1 MRCGLLPK
9 KGKISGTGALPGHTL
24 MAALSR
30 LWEHVNDAGALFEPG
45 ERQPRPGGTRRRR
58 PRRRV
63 TVIDGP
69 FIEAK
74 ELIGG

>member
-1 MRCGLLPK
+1 
-9 KGKISGTGALPGHTL
+9 
-24 MAALSR
+24 
-30 LWEHVNDAGALFEPG
+30 VNDAGALFAHG